1 MREPHKIFILT
12 DCGSGIGYGHLV
24 RCSSIAREI
33 IKLGCCIETLC
44 YHSGGEVFGDDC
56 MNLDLCDWT
65 TEENVNS
72 RITENDIVI
81 IDSYRPSAE
90 FYTGVSNKCR
100 RLIVLDDYARIPYQ
114 ADLII
119 NPNVYFEPS
128 QYSEILGEVAGGG
141 DYAIVR
147 PEFKAAKPHEVK
159 KELKKILIM
168 AGGSD
173 YRQLLPM
180 MVREIIPQFPEVD
193 FQIVSGSD
201 ESKSALEADAGLYEN
216 CQVFAR
222 LDAASLAQLMVQ
234 ADLAITTC
242 GQTTIEFSVIGTPMI
257 GICIDLDQELYRN
270 FYTAQKLF
278 LSTLNWDDPELKEK
292 IAVDIDR
299 MRSESMRAAISSK
312 LKKLIDGKGAKRI
325 AQKVIND

>member
-1 MREPHKIFILT
+1 MRKPHTIFFLT

-33 IKLGCCIETLC
+33 IKLGYRIETLC
-44 YHSGGEVFGDDC
+44 YHSGGEVFGIES
-56 MNLDLCDWT
+56 MNLDLCDWAK
-65 TEENVNS
+65 EENINS
-72 RITENDIVI
+72 RITADDIVI
-81 IDSYRPSAE
+81 IDSYRPSVE
-90 FYTGVSNKCR
+90 FYTWISKKCR

-119 NPNVYFEPS
+119 NPNVYFDFQ
-128 QYSEILGEVAGGG
+128 QYDETLIEVVGGG

-147 PEFKAAKPHEVK
+147 PEFRAAKPYEVK

-180 MVREIIPQFPEVD
+180 MMREVIPQFPEVD

-201 ESKSALEADAGLYEN
+201 ESKSALEADTGLHEN
-216 CQVFAR
+216 CHVYAR
-222 LDAASLAQLMVQ
+222 LDADSLAQLMVQ

-242 GQTTIEFSVIGTPMI
+242 GQTTIELSVIGTPMI
-257 GICIDLDQELYRN
+257 GICIDLDQEPYRN
-270 FYTAQKLF
+270 FYTSQKLF

-299 MRSESMRAAISSK
+299 MRSGNTRAAISSK

>member
-1 MREPHKIFILT
+1 
-12 DCGSGIGYGHLV
+12 V
-24 RCSSIAREI
+24 
-33 IKLGCCIETLC
+33 
-44 YHSGGEVFGDDC
+44 
-56 MNLDLCDWT
+56 
-65 TEENVNS
+65 
-72 RITENDIVI
+72 
-81 IDSYRPSAE
+81 E
-90 FYTGVSNKCR
+90 FYATLKKKCR

-114 ADLII
+114 ADLVI
-119 NPNVYFEPS
+119 NPNVYFDPS
-128 QYSEILGEVAGGG
+128 QYSETLGEVVGGG

-147 PEFKAAKPHEVK
+147 PEFRAARPYQVK

-180 MVREIIPQFPEVD
+180 MVREIMPQFQEVD

-201 ESKSALEADAGLYEN
+201 ESKSALEADARLYEN

-242 GQTTIEFSVIGTPMI
+242 GQTTIELSVIGTPMI

-292 IAVDIDR
+292 ISVDIDR